1 MLALEHPRHCG
12 GPARGS
18 GRPDV
23 PGQAAAARRAIVR
36 ADGEIDIATADAL
49 RDRLCAALTEHAEVA
64 ADMSAVTFIDCA
76 GLRALL
82 AARAFADGHGRRLVV
97 HDPSRP
103 VRRLLAWTRLDRHL
117 RTTP

>member
-1 MLALEHPRHCG
+1 MLALEHPRQAH
-12 GPARGS
+12 GPQSGD
-18 GRPDV
+18 GRPPV
-23 PGQAAAARRAIVR
+23 VAQASAGGTAVVLAE
-36 ADGEIDIATADAL
+36 GEIDIATAGAL
-49 RDRLCAALTEHAEVA
+49 RDRLLTALDRHTMVEV
-64 ADMSAVTFIDCA
+64 DMSAVTFIDCA

-82 AARAFADGHGRRLVV
+82 AARTWADRHGRRLLV

>member
-1 MLALEHPRHCG
+1 MVVKAE
-12 GPARGS
+12 
-18 GRPDV
+18 
-23 PGQAAAARRAIVR
+23 
-36 ADGEIDIATADAL
+36 GEIDIATADAL
-49 RDRLCAALTEHAEVA
+49 RDRLIAALNQHAAVA

-82 AARAFADGHGRRLVV
+82 AARAFAERHGRHLAV

-103 VRRLLAWTRLDRHL
+103 VRRLLAWTRLDPRL